1 VKLVN
6 FVEIG
11 VLRSKQSWVPTDC
24 ARAVAEH
31 KTSILLCFA

>member
-6 FVEIG
+6 FIEIG
-11 VLRSKQSWVPTDC
+11 VLRSKQSLVPTDC

-31 KTSILLCFA
+31 KTSILIRFA